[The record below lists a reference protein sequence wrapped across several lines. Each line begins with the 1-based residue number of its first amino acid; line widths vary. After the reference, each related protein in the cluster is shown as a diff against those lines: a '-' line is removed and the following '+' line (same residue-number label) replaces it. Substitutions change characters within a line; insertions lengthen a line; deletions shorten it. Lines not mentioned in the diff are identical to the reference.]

1 MIENIILQVPQQ
13 TFSDVVYGYIW
24 YILVGI
30 AVLVVGF
37 LGYIAMRIKK
47 AKFDYDNPDGSPTH
61 GFWQVWV
68 KGDVV
73 MEGWLSTNE
82 VLNHFDEL
90 DLVEK
95 YAKENGVEMNVS
107 EIKKGVRNEEI
118 FVFNLRRTDDFDL
131 LEKHGKRTRL
141 LLSNNPLD
149 QKNHWY
155 LPVKGKHGL
164 SNIVMTE
171 RPKVICLEFE
181 TKKIEVPVE
190 GKEIED
196 WYIGAVDPHPKAGYY
211 EYGFEKETVK
221 NMRYVRN
228 LTFNSG
234 FEKLA
239 RSASLFAQMFK
250 AIVEREDLAERNK
263 AQAKIIEDKEK
274 ELKKVNQK
282 FQLANYALD
291 QKKYVDKGKTVLMG
305 DSAIGAIVVIFAMLF
320 GVIIYEMFPDI
331 FPTLTHANWVGFG
344 IACVLVY
351 LGIRSIIKSKQKE
364 QMKIQTEDTEV
375 K

>member
-1 MIENIILQVPQQ
+1 MAEEDTLHQ
-13 TFSDVVYGYIW
+13 T
-24 YILVGI
+24 GI
-30 AVLVVGF
+30 
-37 LGYIAMRIKK
+37 
-47 AKFDYDNPDGSPTH
+47 S
-61 GFWQVWV
+61 
-68 KGDVV
+68 
-73 MEGWLSTNE
+73 
-82 VLNHFDEL
+82 
-90 DLVEK
+90 EK
-95 YAKENGVEMNVS
+95 KENL
-107 EIKKGVRNEEI
+107 I
-118 FVFNLRRTDDFDL
+118 
-131 LEKHGKRTRL
+131 
-141 LLSNNPLD
+141 
-149 QKNHWY
+149 
-155 LPVKGKHGL
+155 
-164 SNIVMTE
+164 
-171 RPKVICLEFE
+171 
-181 TKKIEVPVE
+181 
-190 GKEIED
+190 IED
-196 WYIGAVDPHPKAGYY
+196 LKEEKIGLAEANQKTLEETSKELNCTYY
-211 EYGFEKETVK
+211 LCDITDSSQVKETVK

-228 LTFNSG
+228 LTVNSG

-305 DSAIGAIVVIFAMLF
+305 DPAIGAIVVIFAMLF

-331 FPTLTHANWVGFG
+331 FPTLTNANWVGFG

-351 LGIRSIIKSKQKE
+351 FGIRSIIKSKQKE